1 MNVVVST
8 HQGVLYNEEVDYV
21 VVHSDTDGEY
31 ACLKDHVPVIS
42 VMDTGYIKLVKGKD
56 EFYVVIQSGIF
67 EFKDNLAQVLVQ
79 EAMIGKTYESAKS
92 HLLSIRQERL
102 ERNRKEST
110 DFTKM
115 EQELRENI
123 KTTKA
128 GSL

>member
-1 MNVVVST
+1 MNVVFST
-8 HQGVLYNEEVDYV
+8 HQGVLYNEDVDYV

-42 VMDTGYIKLVKGKD
+42 VMDTGYIKLVKDKD

-92 HLLSIRQERL
+92 HLLAIRQERL

>member
-1 MNVVVST
+1 MN
-8 HQGVLYNEEVDYV
+8 LEKEKKK
-21 VVHSDTDGEY
+21 E
-31 ACLKDHVPVIS
+31 LK
-42 VMDTGYIKLVKGKD
+42 
-56 EFYVVIQSGIF
+56 
-67 EFKDNLAQVLVQ
+67 
-79 EAMIGKTYESAKS
+79 
-92 HLLSIRQERL
+92 RQERL